1 MPLGLSAVTGRLS
14 PRSRRW
20 RRFLRGLSLDPD
32 ALPRPVTPPG
42 PRDFIICGP
51 SRSGT
56 TLLCAALHQP
66 PGVVTV
72 MEPWDG
78 MRLPPA
84 ELFASLRREIAETG
98 QLTRGKLDLDALVR
112 DRMVRWQR
120 EGAAAVPVP
129 VEEDY
134 LLGVKWPVYWRYL
147 ELLPETR
154 FLVCVRHPFEVV
166 ASFRAS
172 GGRLPQGLDYDTAF
186 NRRMNRELRGATPD
200 ATLRRVLLYDYV
212 VSRLL
217 PHLDRPGVLVV
228 RYERW
233 FQEPDELMDEVEHL
247 LGVPLRRDAV
257 EIRPP
262 DAPSLTAEE
271 RRVVAENCRTAAAL
285 GYRLS

>member
-1 MPLGLSAVTGRLS
+1 VTARLS

-66 PGVVTV
+66 PAVVTV

-84 ELFASLRREIAETG
+84 ELFASLRREIGQTGHLSRGRLDVET
-98 QLTRGKLDLDALVR
+98 LDR
-112 DRMVRWQR
+112 QGGIRWQR
-120 EGAAAVPVP
+120 EGAAAVPLP
-129 VEEDY
+129 VEEDGY
-134 LLGVKWPVYWRYL
+134 LLGVKWPAYWRYL
-147 ELLPETR
+147 ELLPRTR

-172 GGRLPQGLDYDTAF
+172 GGRLAQGLDYDTAF
-186 NRRMNRELRGATPD
+186 NRGMNRELRGATADP
-200 ATLRRVLLYDYV
+200 TLRRVLLYDYV

-233 FQEPDELMDEVEHL
+233 FQEPEVVMGEVEDL
-247 LGVPLRRDAV
+247 LGVPLRRGTV
-257 EIRPP
+257 KIRPP
-262 DAPSLTAEE
+262 DAPALGAEE
-271 RRVVAENCRTAAAL
+271 RRIVTEHCRTAGAL
-285 GYRLS
+285 GYRLSEGSA